1 MAQRS
6 DDTVFHTRAG
16 SGLADSGW
24 SGTNWTRPHP
34 SPSRIA
40 PPPHLAPDLPEP
52 DLPEVMTQTA
62 LPPVLY
68 KTIEG
73 EVIPRLLMAL
83 KTPGGPSPIA
93 LLRPSA
99 DQIDELADLAVGP
112 DEAKCGAYV
121 DHLRLMGMSLEAI
134 YLDLLAPAARR
145 LNTMW
150 VEDICDFNDVTI
162 GLGRLHMM
170 VRKLS
175 PTFRASVDQ
184 LERGSLN
191 GRCDQRRALIAPM
204 PGDTHSF
211 GCVMIEDFFTRAG
224 WDVCGWPVS
233 LDADLAELVACDHY
247 DLVGLSVSCD
257 LDLKRLSR
265 LIRQL
270 RRASRNK
277 ALVVAV
283 GGRAFVDDPAQ
294 SIAVGADFTATNGRE
309 AVTRANAHLD
319 RLFER
324 A

>member
-16 SGLADSGW
+16 SGHADSVR
-24 SGTNWTRPHP
+24 SSTVQTRPNSSSMRVALP
-34 SPSRIA
+34 TYDA
-40 PPPHLAPDLPEP
+40 PVLPAVA
-52 DLPEVMTQTA
+52 LPTE

-83 KTPGGPSPIA
+83 KTPGGPSPTT
-93 LLRPSA
+93 LLQPSA
-99 DQIDELADLAVGP
+99 DQIDKLADLAVGP

-121 DHLRLMGMSLEAI
+121 DHLRTMGMNLETI

-162 GLGRLHMM
+162 GLSRLHMI

-175 PTFRASVDQ
+175 PTFRSSSVDQ
-184 LERGSLN
+184 QERGSLS
-191 GRCDQRRALIAPM
+191 GRSDQRRALIAPM

-211 GCVMIEDFFTRAG
+211 GCVILEDFFTRAG

-233 LDADLAELVACDHY
+233 IDVDLAELVACDHY

-270 RRASRNK
+270 RRSSRNN

-294 SIAVGADFTATNGRE
+294 ATAVGADFTAPNGRE
-309 AVTRANAHLD
+309 AVTRATAHLD
-319 RLFER
+319 RLLER